1 MLTMRK
7 LKVVLNPPRTI
18 GHYIL
23 FARFIA
29 SRMQGNPYFPAP
41 TVPIATLL
49 AHIDELEAL
58 EVQMLSRRA
67 VSNARNAGL
76 TTVKADLDVLAMYV
90 QTRAGERMLDSEA
103 IVASAG
109 MSIKR
114 FPGPGK
120 PAFVVKQGKLSGSVK
135 LVVRDSGRNRT
146 FYWQYSSDGAT
157 WIDMEDTVVA
167 HAELSGLTP
176 ARLYSFRYRRR
187 TSKGLEDWS
196 QVYTLFVV

>member
-1 MLTMRK
+1 VLTTRT
-7 LKVVLNPPRTI
+7 LKVILNAPRSI
-18 GHYIL
+18 GHDIL

-49 AHIDELEAL
+49 AHIEAL
-58 EVQMLSRRA
+58 EVQILSRRD
-67 VSNARNAGL
+67 VSKARDSAL
-76 TTVKADLDVLAMYV
+76 LAVKADLDMLAMYV
-90 QTRAGERMLDSEA
+90 QTLAGERMLDSEA

-120 PAFVVKQGKLSGSVK
+120 PPFVVKQGKLSGSVK

-157 WIDMEDTVVA
+157 WIDREETVVA
-167 HAELSGLTP
+167 HAEISGLTP
-176 ARLYSFRYRRR
+176 GR
-187 TSKGLEDWS
+187 
-196 QVYTLFVV
+196 Q

>member
-1 MLTMRK
+1 MRK
-7 LKVVLNPPRTI
+7 LKVILNAPRSI
-18 GHYIL
+18 GDYIL

-29 SRMQGNPYFPAP
+29 SRMQGNPYFPSP
-41 TVPIATLL
+41 TVPIATLA

-58 EVQMLSRRA
+58 QVGTLSRRD
-67 VSNARNAGL
+67 VTKARDAAFIA
-76 TTVKADLDVLAMYV
+76 VKADLEVLAMYV
-90 QTRAGERMLDSEA
+90 QTLAGERMLDSEA

-120 PAFVVKQGKLSGSVK
+120 PAFVVKLGKLSGSVK

-176 ARLYSFRYRRR
+176 GRLYSFRYRKK